1 MLTKLRRTTT
11 GAVALTAL
19 VTGLLLSGAGSASAQ
34 HQYGDRLYRGE
45 SLSPGE
51 SIQRSGMDGLGN
63 YLVWRLVM
71 QTDGN
76 LVEYKMNRY
85 ATRVCWASNTYT
97 GSSGNRA
104 VYQHDGNFVVYNPSG
119 QAVWASHTMGHAG
132 ETVDINSSG
141 VTYVGHTPISG
152 AC

>member
-1 MLTKLRRTTT
+1 MFTKLRRTTT
-11 GAVALTAL
+11 GVLALTAL
-19 VTGLLLSGAGSASAQ
+19 VSGVLLSGAGTASAQ
-34 HQYGDRLYRGE
+34 HRLGDRLYRGE
-45 SLSPGE
+45 SLAPGE
-51 SIQRSGMDGLGN
+51 SIQRSGIDGLGN

-85 ATRVCWASNTYT
+85 ATRVCWASNTNT
-97 GSSGNRA
+97 GARNQA
-104 VYQHDGNFVVYNPSG
+104 VYQQDGNFVVYNPYG
-119 QAVWASHTMGHAG
+119 QAVWASNTMGLAG
-132 ETVDINSSG
+132 ETVDINPSG